1 MVRRET
7 IPGTAMHIGQAPWPD
22 VFIHLTGG
30 GVDTFSQRRLYSL
43 KVALSRLDA
52 LVAEQN
58 AEIAGIREAAAAD
71 PRPSYVQHTV
81 HDTAHRLGPID
92 GSRTSTHGA

>member
-1 MVRRET
+1 MIDLVTSVMRHSRSRNLRH
-7 IPGTAMHIGQAPWPD
+7 PVHA
-22 VFIHLTGG
+22 GG

-43 KVALSRLDA
+43 KVALSRLEA

-71 PRPSYVQHTV
+71 PRPS
-81 HDTAHRLGPID
+81 
-92 GSRTSTHGA
+92 